1 MKKHLFYSLLFVFL
15 ATAIVTILG
24 VIGAIQVKEPY
35 LGWLVVTFLVEGAG
49 VTYTLV
55 KGTDFYSDETPKSES
70 TANNQQ
76 IHQGGPFDKEK
87 IAQIFWLGADL
98 HSLIWHLNTTGD
110 PDKIRF
116 YLKQANSHMKLA
128 GLKGHPLQ
136 EIMGQLY
143 QEGRKKS
150 ASDWTPP
157 VRRHYVQAV
166 GNLLTKIVAL
176 IEHQQGS
183 SFVGEVPDDP

>member
-15 ATAIVTILG
+15 ATAIVTLFG
-24 VIGAIQVKEPY
+24 VIGVIQVKEPY
-35 LGWLVVTFLVEGAG
+35 LGWLVGAFLVEGAG
-49 VTYTLV
+49 VTYTLI
-55 KGTDFYSDETPKSES
+55 KGTDFFSDETRKSES
-70 TANNQQ
+70 PAIDQQ
-76 IHQGGPFDKEK
+76 LPKGPFDKEK

-98 HSLIWHLNTTGD
+98 HSLVWHLNTTGD

-150 ASDWTPP
+150 APDWTAEA
-157 VRRHYVQAV
+157 RRHYVQAV
-166 GNLLTKIVAL
+166 WNLLTKIVAL
-176 IEHQQGS
+176 IENQQGS
-183 SFVGEVPDDP
+183 SFVGEVPDDL